1 MFLILVVENIYIYL
15 VGKYTNKKDTGQ
27 YLIIGIFTFE
37 YIITLNILFVSSL
50 VIRFS

>member
-1 MFLILVVENIYIYL
+1 MFLVLVVENIYIYL

-37 YIITLNILFVSSL
+37 YIITLNI
-50 VIRFS
+50 